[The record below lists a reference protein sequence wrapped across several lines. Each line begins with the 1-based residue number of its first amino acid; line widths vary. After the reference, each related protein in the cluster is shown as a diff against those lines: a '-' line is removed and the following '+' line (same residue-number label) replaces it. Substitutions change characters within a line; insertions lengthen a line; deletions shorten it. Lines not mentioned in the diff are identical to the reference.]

1 MNTLITGGAGFIG
14 SHLTDIL
21 LNNGDSVVII
31 DDLSTGRFENFVH
44 NEKNKNFSYY
54 IDTIMNRDLMGK
66 LIRSSDR
73 IFHLAAAVGVQFIV
87 KNPLKTLEINIKGTE
102 TVLELANKYK
112 KKVLITSTSEV
123 YGKSESL
130 PFSEDDDRV
139 LGSTS
144 TARWSYSTS
153 KAVDEYLAL
162 AYYRE
167 KGLPIV
173 ITRLFNTCGPRQTGE
188 YGMVVPQFV
197 KMALMGQTVTI
208 FGDGK
213 QTRCFCDVRD
223 VVGALLKLME
233 ETRAEGSVFNVG
245 NDEEI
250 SIEDLAQEIITMTN
264 STSSVEYI
272 PYEKAYE
279 KGFED
284 MRKRM
289 PDLSRINKLIGYKP
303 KYSTKDMLRGVIEF
317 YKQ

>member
-14 SHLTDIL
+14 SHLTDYL
-21 LNNGDSVVII
+21 LKKGDSVVII
-31 DDLSTGRFENFVH
+31 DDLSTGRFENIIH
-44 NEKNKNFSYY
+44 NEKNSKFRYF
-54 IDTIMNRDLMGK
+54 IDTILNKEMMSN
-66 LIRSSDR
+66 LIQASDR
-73 IFHLAAAVGVQFIV
+73 VFHLAAAVGVQFIV
-87 KNPLKTLEINIKGTE
+87 RNPLKTLEINIKGTE
-102 TVLELANKYK
+102 TVLELANRYK

-139 LGSTS
+139 LGPTSTS
-144 TARWSYSTS
+144 RWSYSTS
-153 KAVDEYLAL
+153 KAVDEYLTL

-173 ITRLFNTCGPRQTGE
+173 ISRLFNTCGPRQTGE
-188 YGMVVPQFV
+188 YGMVVPNFV
-197 KMALMGQTVTI
+197 KMALMGQPVTI

-223 VVGALLKLME
+223 IIGALSKLMDE
-233 ETRAEGSVFNVG
+233 PAAEGTIFNVG

-250 SIEDLAQEIITMTN
+250 SIEDLAREIITMTD
-264 STSSVEYI
+264 STSPVEFI

-289 PDLSRINKLIGYKP
+289 PDLSRINNVIGYKP
-303 KYSTKDMLRGVIEF
+303 KYSTKDMLHSVIEY